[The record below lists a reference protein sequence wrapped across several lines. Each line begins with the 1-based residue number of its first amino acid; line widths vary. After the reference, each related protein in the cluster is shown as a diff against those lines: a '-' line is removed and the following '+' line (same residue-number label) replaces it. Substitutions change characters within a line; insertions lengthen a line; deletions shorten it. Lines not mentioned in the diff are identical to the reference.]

1 MNEKNLPDDIASKS
15 LNELTDLAD
24 EIIKNLEN
32 RNNLENTSEDYANLL
47 KINRLIEKKFQKNF
61 KEISDKTIFK
71 IKDIKSNK
79 NAKSTGRKSGAKD
92 SAERAAAEKKETFG
106 QRFAKERKA
115 AKKRGDE
122 LTHVFTYKG
131 KKYSTRNEKE
141 EATSSISQN
150 TSNKKNR

>member
-32 RNNLENTSEDYANLL
+32 RSNLENTSEDYANLL

-71 IKDIKSNK
+71 IKYIKSNK
-79 NAKSTGRKSGAKD
+79 NAKKVK
-92 SAERAAAEKKETFG
+92 
-106 QRFAKERKA
+106 
-115 AKKRGDE
+115 
-122 LTHVFTYKG
+122 
-131 KKYSTRNEKE
+131 
-141 EATSSISQN
+141 
-150 TSNKKNR
+150 

>member
-1 MNEKNLPDDIASKS
+1 MNEKNLPDDIVSKS

-32 RNNLENTSEDYANLL
+32 RNNLENTSEDYTNLL

-79 NAKSTGRKSGAKD
+79 NAKKVK
-92 SAERAAAEKKETFG
+92 
-106 QRFAKERKA
+106 
-115 AKKRGDE
+115 
-122 LTHVFTYKG
+122 
-131 KKYSTRNEKE
+131 
-141 EATSSISQN
+141 
-150 TSNKKNR
+150 

>member
-47 KINRLIEKKFQKNF
+47 KINRLIEKKFQNNF
-61 KEISDKTIFK
+61 KEISNKTIFK

-79 NAKSTGRKSGAKD
+79 NAKKVK
-92 SAERAAAEKKETFG
+92 
-106 QRFAKERKA
+106 
-115 AKKRGDE
+115 
-122 LTHVFTYKG
+122 
-131 KKYSTRNEKE
+131 
-141 EATSSISQN
+141 
-150 TSNKKNR
+150 

>member
-61 KEISDKTIFK
+61 KTISDKTIFK

-79 NAKSTGRKSGAKD
+79 NAKKVK
-92 SAERAAAEKKETFG
+92 
-106 QRFAKERKA
+106 
-115 AKKRGDE
+115 
-122 LTHVFTYKG
+122 
-131 KKYSTRNEKE
+131 
-141 EATSSISQN
+141 
-150 TSNKKNR
+150 

>member
-15 LNELTDLAD
+15 LNDLTDLAD

-32 RNNLENTSEDYANLL
+32 KNNLENTSEEYANLL

-79 NAKSTGRKSGAKD
+79 NAKKVK
-92 SAERAAAEKKETFG
+92 
-106 QRFAKERKA
+106 
-115 AKKRGDE
+115 
-122 LTHVFTYKG
+122 
-131 KKYSTRNEKE
+131 
-141 EATSSISQN
+141 
-150 TSNKKNR
+150 

>member
-47 KINRLIEKKFQKNF
+47 KINRLIEKKFQNNF

-71 IKDIKSNK
+71 IKDIKSNI
-79 NAKSTGRKSGAKD
+79 N
-92 SAERAAAEKKETFG
+92 EKKV
-106 QRFAKERKA
+106 K
-115 AKKRGDE
+115 
-122 LTHVFTYKG
+122 
-131 KKYSTRNEKE
+131 
-141 EATSSISQN
+141 
-150 TSNKKNR
+150 

>member
-61 KEISDKTIFK
+61 KEISDKTSLK
-71 IKDIKSNK
+71 IKNIKSNK
-79 NAKSTGRKSGAKD
+79 NAKKIK
-92 SAERAAAEKKETFG
+92 
-106 QRFAKERKA
+106 
-115 AKKRGDE
+115 
-122 LTHVFTYKG
+122 
-131 KKYSTRNEKE
+131 
-141 EATSSISQN
+141 
-150 TSNKKNR
+150 

>member
-32 RNNLENTSEDYANLL
+32 TNNLENTSEDYANLL

-79 NAKSTGRKSGAKD
+79 NAKKVK
-92 SAERAAAEKKETFG
+92 
-106 QRFAKERKA
+106 
-115 AKKRGDE
+115 
-122 LTHVFTYKG
+122 
-131 KKYSTRNEKE
+131 
-141 EATSSISQN
+141 
-150 TSNKKNR
+150 